1 MPGCSLCMGNQAR
14 VGDNTTV
21 VSTST
26 RNFPNR
32 LGKGA
37 NVFLAS
43 AELAAIASIAGELP
57 TPAQYVGMCLTVFFS
72 WSISLLCYR
81 SAVQCCIW
89 WAVRRS
95 GCVCLSMGERG
106 SPVELMLPYFVQLTI
121 VLTFSR
127 YLEEVSHI
135 KGSDADTYRYL
146 NFDKLPEYVE
156 KAEQVC
162 ALPSM
167 QTFDISHAESPCR
180 IGLVPHRAILA
191 RLSLLHC
198 KSEKLAFFC

>member
-1 MPGCSLCMGNQAR
+1 MVYLLAVLQISCAMLCLVGCSPKWL
-14 VGDNTTV
+14 
-21 VSTST
+21 
-26 RNFPNR
+26 
-32 LGKGA
+32 
-37 NVFLAS
+37 
-43 AELAAIASIAGELP
+43 
-57 TPAQYVGMCLTVFFS
+57 
-72 WSISLLCYR
+72 
-81 SAVQCCIW
+81 
-89 WAVRRS
+89 
-95 GCVCLSMGERG
+95 CLSIYGRTG
-106 SPVELMLPYFVQLTI
+106 SPVELMLPYFVQLMI

-191 RLSLLHC
+191 RLSLLHHT
-198 KSEKLAFFC
+198 SEKLVFFLTTRPKGVVTNPSQCLHLSVPAAP